1 MNKLTAY
8 HYLVTLF
15 LVLVLTVSCSQQDDT
30 CRESRNVKLNATFY
44 VDSINPD
51 NRYVTEKFTVDS
63 LTVQGVGKDS
73 LIYNKKSTM
82 YMELPL
88 QIFAE
93 ESRFS
98 LIINTISDTI
108 TIRYKNFLEF
118 LSVECGSIRTHSIDT
133 VFSTNHFIDSISI
146 QQQKVNTIKIE
157 NIQIYHHK

>member
-118 LSVECGSIRTHSIDT
+118 YPLSVAAFVHTPLIRFFLPITLLI
-133 VFSTNHFIDSISI
+133 VFPFSN
-146 QQQKVNTIKIE
+146 KK
-157 NIQIYHHK
+157 